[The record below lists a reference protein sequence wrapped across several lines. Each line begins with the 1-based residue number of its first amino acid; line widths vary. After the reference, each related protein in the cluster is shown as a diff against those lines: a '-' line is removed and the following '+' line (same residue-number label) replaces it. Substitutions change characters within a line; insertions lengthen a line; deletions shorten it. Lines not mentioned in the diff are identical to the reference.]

1 MSLSTS
7 KSAVVAVSHANRHWP
22 VAYAL
27 YRTMQIIR
35 QTEEELARCHQRG
48 LIHGACHTY
57 VGQEA
62 IATGVCAHLRE
73 EDPIFSTH
81 RGHGHALA
89 KGMPPG
95 ELMAE
100 LFGRSTGCSRG
111 RGGSMHLFSP
121 EIGMMGTSGIVG
133 PCLLQACGGGY
144 SSKILNNGTVAVAFF
159 GDGAVNNGAFHE
171 ALNMASIWKLPVLFI
186 CENNQFATEVPFS
199 YSSGNASV
207 GSRGVAYGISGVIV
221 DGNDVLEIYRAT
233 ETAVALA
240 RSGGGPTLIECKTYR
255 TRAHAEGMGDFTY
268 RTKEEVAEWKKRCP
282 ISRLR
287 ETIVSGQTE
296 AEQSETG
303 QTLTGQG
310 GKLSADGYRDFSYD
324 LDEID
329 KEVAEMVRQA
339 REFAEGS
346 PTPEAAS
353 ATEHVYA
360 VSSKET
366 RPSLVLK
373 NSNSSLQPTG
383 RQATASLDSPRTF
396 VAATL
401 EALDQAM
408 STDPTIFVMGEGIGA
423 RGGNF
428 TTTLGLYEKY
438 GAVRLCDTPICER
451 GFVGLAC
458 GAAMT
463 GTRPVIDFMF
473 IDFINDSFGEI
484 VNQIAKMQYMSSG
497 RLKMPVLLRGCGG
510 VGHSAATHHSGMYHS
525 IYSHIPG
532 LRVVLPSNPYDAK
545 GLMAHALRSD
555 DPVLFLEHRELM
567 QTKGYVPREHYEI
580 PFGKA
585 CVQRTGTDVTVVAL
599 SLMVQHTLKAAE
611 RLAEQG
617 VSVEVI
623 DPRTVSPLDL
633 DTILQSVKKT
643 GRLLVV
649 DEAFGPC
656 GFTSEIAAQVAD
668 AGFDDLDAPIKRLHG
683 AFAPTP
689 YAPSLE
695 RAIVPD
701 VEHVE
706 IAIRN
711 LIEE

>member
-1 MSLSTS
+1 MNQNHNLSDE
-7 KSAVVAVSHANRHWP
+7 RIL
-22 VAYAL
+22 AL

-62 IATGVCAHLRE
+62 IATGVCAHLTE
-73 EDPIFSTH
+73 HDPVFSTH

-89 KGMPPG
+89 KGMPPR

-100 LFGRSTGCSRG
+100 LFGRETGCSRG

-133 PCLLQACGGGY
+133 PCMLQACGGGY
-144 SSKILNNGTVAVAFF
+144 SSKILQNDTVAAAFF

-186 CENNQFATEVPFS
+186 CENNQYATEVPSS
-199 YSSGNASV
+199 YSSGNPDV
-207 GSRGVAYGISGVIV
+207 GSRGAAYGITGITV
-221 DGNDVLEIYRAT
+221 DGNDVLEIYRVAG
-233 ETAVALA
+233 EAVARA
-240 RSGGGPTLIECKTYR
+240 KAGGGPTLIECKTYR

-268 RTKEEVAEWKKRCP
+268 RTKEDVAAWKEKCPIARLKSSVQSPFSSVKDADRRFDVIEQEVAKVV
-282 ISRLR
+282 R
-287 ETIVSGQTE
+287 E
-296 AEQSETG
+296 
-303 QTLTGQG
+303 
-310 GKLSADGYRDFSYD
+310 
-324 LDEID
+324 
-329 KEVAEMVRQA
+329 A
-339 REFAEGS
+339 REFAES
-346 PTPEAAS
+346 SAPPAAS
-353 ATEHVYA
+353 SATSHVYA
-360 VSSKET
+360 EPDARSPV
-366 RPSLVLK
+366 
-373 NSNSSLQPTG
+373 
-383 RQATASLDSPRTF
+383 ASPRLSVSPSPPLSSRPLTF

-401 EALDQAM
+401 EALDHAM
-408 STDPTIFVMGEGIGA
+408 AADPTIFVMGEGIGK

-438 GAVRLCDTPICER
+438 GPERLCDTPICER

-458 GAAMT
+458 GAGMT

-473 IDFINDSFGEI
+473 IDFINDSFGEL

-545 GLMAHALRSD
+545 GLLAHALRSD

-567 QTKGYVPREHYEI
+567 QTKGHVPSEHYEI
-580 PFGKA
+580 PFGQA
-585 CVQRTGTDVTVVAL
+585 HVARPGTDVTVVAL
-599 SLMVQHTLKAAE
+599 SLMVQHSLKAAE
-611 RLAEQG
+611 QLAAEG
-617 VSVEVI
+617 ISVEVV
-623 DPRTVSPLDL
+623 DPRTVSPLDI
-633 DTILQSVKKT
+633 DTILQSVSKT
-643 GRLLVV
+643 GRLIVV

-656 GFTSEIAAQVAD
+656 GFASEIAAHVAD
-668 AGFDDLDAPIKRLHG
+668 SGFNELDAPIKRLHG

-689 YAPSLE
+689 YAPTLE
-695 RAIVPD
+695 RAVVPN
-701 VEHVE
+701 VELVVQ
-706 IAIRN
+706 AIRD
-711 LIEE
+711 LVKE